1 MQEERMPWPEWR
13 IIKRLGSGGFGR
25 VYEIERDDGFGHA
38 EKAAMK
44 VIPIP
49 KEESDIDSMR
59 AEGYTDMEISEGYR
73 RSLEQV
79 LKEYA
84 LMSEL
89 KGHPNIV
96 ACEDRAAE
104 RQDNGIGWNVYIR
117 MELLKPFVSEARERS
132 YDAGDAVRLGKDL
145 CRAVMACHGKNIV
158 HRDIK
163 PENVFVT
170 GYGDYKLGDFGIART
185 MEHTTRATVTGTPYY
200 MAPEVCREEPYGKEA
215 DIYSLGLVM
224 YWLMNGRRLPFL
236 PAGRVPSAEER
247 LEAYKRRIRGE
258 KIKEP
263 REGDGELKRIILK
276 AVSYKPGDRYPSAG
290 EMLADLEKWEK
301 ANDSLSSTLGK
312 AWGTDNLT
320 GGKEKDKDWHPPG
333 WVPKINYKEFAL
345 QGGNRKPARADKPG
359 KQLVFMAFATHVGNT
374 PSRYMYY
381 EGNTLERE
389 YKCQPH
395 NCVHHPIDYFGETR
409 IIISDSEHEMLEN
422 AVKSFVDKVM
432 PNKGN
437 FISKEA
443 YLEALYSDGER
454 VVINNILCDV
464 NNISNSEE
472 QKQYFR
478 KSNIANYLVE
488 DFSSKID
495 NIFEK
500 VLKKTDSENTVHI
513 VNRDNKRQTKPTTGS
528 WKQAFWY
535 IVIMLLLFSLVVLM
549 EMKTDDTSNQSS
561 SHYNAPTPITLPDLT
576 LPDLDIPFYTP
587 TPVTIPDSV
596 FPTFTPITTIPES
609 NE

>member
-79 LKEYA
+79 MREYT

-96 ACEDRAAE
+96 ACEDRATR

-132 YDAGDAVRLGKDL
+132 YDAGETVRLGKDL
-145 CRAVMACHGKNIV
+145 CRAVMACHENNIM

-170 GYGDYKLGDFGIART
+170 SFGDYKLGDFGIART
-185 MEHTTRATVTGTPYY
+185 MEHTTRATVTGTPDY

-215 DIYSLGLVM
+215 DIYSLGMVM
-224 YWLMNGRRLPFL
+224 YWLMNGRRLPFV
-236 PAGRVPSAEER
+236 PTDHVPSAEER
-247 LEAYKRRIRGE
+247 LKAYRRRISGE

-276 AVSYKPGDRYPSAG
+276 AVSYKPGDRYQSAD

-301 ANDSLSSTLGK
+301 ANDSLSSTKGK
-312 AWGTDNLT
+312 YWVTDNLT
-320 GGKEKDKDWHPPG
+320 GGDKDKDSTGDDSLNGSSTMGDKWNGDSTEGKEDDTYQPPRG
-333 WVPKINYKEFAL
+333 SYKEFAL

-359 KQLVFMAFATHVGNT
+359 KQLVFMAFSAQVNKV
-374 PSRYMYY
+374 PVRYMYY
-381 EGNTLERE
+381 ELNRLERDHILNQYNSKE
-389 YKCQPH
+389 
-395 NCVHHPIDYFGETR
+395 HPNEYFGERHIYLKDFDQETLEVAVQSFIEDSKSLCEGGIILKKAYFEAHYSNGEHIVIDNFRTKKILATTR
-409 IIISDSEHEMLEN
+409 SPRDIKIEENRKKTQSKLIIN
-422 AVKSFVDKVM
+422 RF
-432 PNKGN
+432 
-437 FISKEA
+437 
-443 YLEALYSDGER
+443 Y
-454 VVINNILCDV
+454 NNI
-464 NNISNSEE
+464 
-472 QKQYFR
+472 
-478 KSNIANYLVE
+478 E
-488 DFSSKID
+488 D
-495 NIFEK
+495 IFEK
-500 VLKKTDSENTVHI
+500 NLTDAHKNTTKSTLIEDNVTNNRRSNIREEKKESILPVLLIILILYII
-513 VNRDNKRQTKPTTGS
+513 VLC
-528 WKQAFWY
+528 
-535 IVIMLLLFSLVVLM
+535 M
-549 EMKTDDTSNQSS
+549 
-561 SHYNAPTPITLPDLT
+561 
-576 LPDLDIPFYTP
+576 
-587 TPVTIPDSV
+587 
-596 FPTFTPITTIPES
+596 
-609 NE
+609 